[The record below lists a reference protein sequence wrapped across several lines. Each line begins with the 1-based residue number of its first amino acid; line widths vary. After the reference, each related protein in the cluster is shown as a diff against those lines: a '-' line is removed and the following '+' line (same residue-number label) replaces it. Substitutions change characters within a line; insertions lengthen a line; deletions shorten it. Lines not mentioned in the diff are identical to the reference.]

1 MKMRNTLWVIP
12 TLFCLRGIA
21 GAQEKV
27 PPAGI
32 EGVKQDAVEQVK
44 HVETGTV
51 NTAKD
56 VNKVDGVN
64 TINGVKADGRAVIPP
79 VQPVVPQPVAGTAAK
94 VDAGTATGTATT
106 AKGVNKVDG
115 VDTIN
120 GVKAEGHAVV
130 PPVQH
135 VPPPPVVATAATVQA
150 VQGVAGINAAK
161 LQNLEAALKLK
172 HDAGGAPTDK
182 GKAAAA
188 ALGGPGP
195 SVKPSPKQDGRA
207 GFQEFQKLQSNGS

>member
-1 MKMRNTLWVIP
+1 MKMRITLCVIP
-12 TLFCLRGIA
+12 TLICLGGIA
-21 GAQEKV
+21 GAQEKI

-32 EGVKQDAVEQVK
+32 EGVKGVKQDAVEQVK
-44 HVETGTV
+44 NVETGTV

-79 VQPVVPQPVAGTAAK
+79 VQH
-94 VDAGTATGTATT
+94 
-106 AKGVNKVDG
+106 
-115 VDTIN
+115 I
-120 GVKAEGHAVV
+120 
-130 PPVQH
+130 
-135 VPPPPVVATAATVQA
+135 PPPPVVATAATVQA

-195 SVKPSPKQDGRA
+195 GLKPGPKQDGRA
-207 GFQEFQKLQSNGS
+207 GFQEFQKLQTNGS

>member
-1 MKMRNTLWVIP
+1 MKMRSALSLIP
-12 TLFCLRGIA
+12 SLLLSIGSA
-21 GAQEKV
+21 GAQEKI

-32 EGVKQDAVEQVK
+32 EGIKGVKQDAVEQVK
-44 HVETGTV
+44 NVETGTV

-79 VQPVVPQPVAGTAAK
+79 VQPVVPPPVAGTAAK
-94 VDAGTATGTATT
+94 VETGTATGTATT

-115 VDTIN
+115 VNTIN
-120 GVKAEGHAVV
+120 GVKAEGHVAV

-135 VPPPPVVATAATVQA
+135 VPPPPVAAVQA
-150 VQGVAGINAAK
+150 VQGVAGINTAK
-161 LQNLEAALKLK
+161 LKNLEAALKLK

-188 ALGGPGP
+188 ALGGAGPG
-195 SVKPSPKQDGRA
+195 VKPGPKQDGRA
-207 GFQEFQKLQSNGS
+207 GFQEFQKLQTNGS